1 MLQNETLAEYELSP
15 KVRKHLGEAVAR
27 WKMINS
33 GDRILVGLS
42 GGKDSAVLLVG
53 LTRLMA
59 RSPISFTVAACTLD
73 PTGGLLDTSPLE
85 TFCRD
90 LGVPLF
96 IERHPL
102 FDIMKA
108 RNTEAPCSFCAN
120 MRRGIL
126 STTARREGYGTLALG
141 HHLDDAVETA
151 LLNLFQAGRFRSF
164 QPVMWQDRTRL
175 WVIRPMVTTPEEL
188 IIRET
193 ERLKIPLCSPDCPFE
208 LQSRRLAVRDL
219 IRQRPDDLT
228 NLRGSVLHAL
238 TVMEGADSWAP
249 QSAHLIP

>member
-1 MLQNETLAEYELSP
+1 
-15 KVRKHLGEAVAR
+15 
-27 WKMINS
+27 MIQE

-53 LTRLMA
+53 LARLMV
-59 RSPISFTVAACTLD
+59 RSPVRFSLGACTLD
-73 PTGGLLDTSPLE
+73 PTGGALDPAPLE
-85 TFCRD
+85 VFCQN

-96 IERHPL
+96 IERYPL
-102 FDIMKA
+102 FDIMKE

-126 STTARREGYGTLALG
+126 SSTAKREGYGTLALG
-141 HHLDDAVETA
+141 HHLDDTVETA

-164 QPVMWQDRTRL
+164 QPRMWQDRTRL
-175 WVIRPMVTTPEEL
+175 WVIRPLVTTPEEL

-193 ERLKIPLCSPDCPFE
+193 ERLGLPVCSPDCPFE
-208 LQSRRLAVRDL
+208 IQSQRLAIRDM
-219 IRQRPDDLT
+219 IRQRPGDFS

-238 TVMEGADSWAP
+238 TVLEGPDSWAP
-249 QSAHLIP
+249 DEAQYDS